1 MQKIILV
8 CIIKLR
14 KSNVDEINRNG
25 GIMEVTRSRYLNEL
39 VKNQKNG
46 LIKVI
51 TGIARCGRT
60 YLLFNSYYDYLISKG
75 VGESHIIEL
84 PLEDRSY
91 KRFRT
96 RDKLV
101 SYVKDKIDDQ
111 ETYYVL
117 LDEMQLLDDYAGTLA
132 DLLRIPNL
140 DIYITSGDLE
150 FLYKDI
156 IGVFGDRC
164 YEIKVGPMSFKEVV
178 FSNEGDTARTIDNY
192 LIYGGLPM
200 VWWMSDVKDKKK
212 YLTSAV
218 RESYIPELVQ
228 KYSIK
233 SEEEFEQLFVTLARE
248 LGELTNPLKLAK
260 ENSDKTVKK
269 YIEYFS
275 GEFLLNKVLRYDIK
289 KKKVL
294 STPAKYYFEDIGLR
308 NAILGFKDLNEG
320 KLAENIIYNELKLR
334 GYEVNIGVV
343 ELNYKSEEG
352 KNKKK
357 QLEVNFIAKKGDKKY
372 YIQSAY
378 ANTIGE
384 SEQIQKDKQKILCY
398 VKDSFKKIIVVK
410 ESVGIKRDEYG
421 FLTIGLRDFLMNE
434 NSLEL

>member
-1 MQKIILV
+1 
-8 CIIKLR
+8 
-14 KSNVDEINRNG
+14 
-25 GIMEVTRSRYLNEL
+25 MEVTRSRYLNEL

-96 RDKLV
+96 RDKLT
-101 SYVKDKIDDQ
+101 SYVKDKVDDGD
-111 ETYYVL
+111 TYYVL
-117 LDEMQLLDDYAGTLA
+117 LDEMQLLDDYAGALG
-132 DLLRIPNL
+132 DLIRIPNL

-150 FLYKDI
+150 FLYKDVMD
-156 IGVFGDRC
+156 VFGDKC
-164 YEIKVGPMSFKEVV
+164 HEIKVGPMSFKEVV

-192 LIYGGLPM
+192 IIYGGLPM
-200 VWWMSDVKDKKK
+200 VWWMSDVKDKKN

-218 RESYIPELVQ
+218 RESYIPELKE
-228 KYSIK
+228 KYAIK
-233 SEEEFEQLFVTLARE
+233 NVEEFEALFVTLAKN
-248 LGELTNPLKLAK
+248 LGELTNPLKLSGA
-260 ENSDKTVKK
+260 NSDKTVKK
-269 YIEYFS
+269 YIEYFDR
-275 GEFLLNKVLRYDIK
+275 EFLLNKVLRYDIK

-294 STPAKYYFEDIGLR
+294 NTPAKYYFEDIGLR
-308 NAILGFKDLNEG
+308 NALLGFKNLNES

-334 GYEVNIGVV
+334 GYELNIGVV
-343 ELNYKSEEG
+343 ELNYKDSDG

-357 QLEVNFIAKKGDKKY
+357 QLEINFIAKKGDKKY

-378 ANTIGE
+378 ADNIKD
-384 SEQIQKDKQKILCY
+384 SERIQKEKQKVLCY

-410 ESVGIKRDEYG
+410 EDVGLKRDEYG
-421 FLTIGLRDFLMNE
+421 IVTIGLRDFLMNE
-434 NSLEL
+434 NSMEL